1 MFFLSPPLSQKEKQ
15 QNRLQNKLGERPQPD
30 SIPWSPFCAG
40 HWHRDMGHHLDCEVH
55 RCASEE
61 TDFPLPSRYQR
72 QRASGL
78 EVACV
83 SAALFSRDF
92 IWLEPLW
99 VLGVLPQ
106 SVSSHVQSPVP
117 GDAASLPSL
126 TTSGSYILPIASSR
140 ETPEP
145 CGRGSLVIKC
155 WETQTKPNF
164 SLFGPPEVK
173 PRV

>member
-1 MFFLSPPLSQKEKQ
+1 
-15 QNRLQNKLGERPQPD
+15 
-30 SIPWSPFCAG
+30 
-40 HWHRDMGHHLDCEVH
+40 MGHHLDCEVH

-145 CGRGSLVIKC
+145 CGRGRGLVKIVLLRDKENGTLPLSPPQKGSLVIKC
-155 WETQTKPNF
+155 
-164 SLFGPPEVK
+164 
-173 PRV
+173 